1 MKKLITA
8 ATVALL
14 SGSFLFAQT
23 NITQVTLPKKI
34 FIGDTVELRYTFRS
48 PVDFFSDKDDS
59 SAVRNI
65 DVKSLQFEPE
75 TDDYTLTKASLERNG
90 LSYTFSITFMPWR
103 TGDIDFPP
111 FDLAR
116 AVYGD
121 SSSEFAVDL
130 QPVVVSSILQKSD
143 DTTLR
148 LPAGPLLL
156 PGTMYTLY
164 ASAIIIIIILL
175 LLIRL
180 IVKWPVIYNSRRKKK
195 LMRSYARNAKNLF
208 RQLRRLEKSG
218 ERITDAEFCTELQ
231 QLVRRYLAVR
241 FGYDFTTVMTS
252 QFAAVFDRITA
263 GTMSGKKQDAAE
275 SLASIMHR
283 TDYIRYAHDSLDSK
297 RQPAEQ
303 YAAQLGEQ
311 ERKSLVAVLCDAVNT
326 FEEVQQNA

>member
-8 ATVALL
+8 AAAALL
-14 SGSFLFAQT
+14 AVSLLSAQT
-23 NITQVTLPKKI
+23 DITQVTFPKKI

-48 PVDFFSDKDDS
+48 PVDFFSDKEDS
-59 SAVRNI
+59 VVARNI

-75 TDDYTLTKASLERNG
+75 TDDYTITKASLERTG
-90 LSYTFSITFMPWR
+90 LSYTFSMTFMPWR
-103 TGDIDFPP
+103 TGNIDFPP

-116 AVYGD
+116 AVYRKA
-121 SSSEFAVDL
+121 SSEFAIDL
-130 QPVVVSSILQKSD
+130 QPVVVSTILQKAD

-164 ASAIIIIIILL
+164 GFAIAIIIILI

-180 IVKWPVIYNSRRKKK
+180 IVKWPVIYNSRREKK
-195 LMRSYARNAKNLF
+195 LMRTYARNARNLF

-252 QFAAVFDRITA
+252 QFAAVFDKLTA
-263 GTMSGKKQDAAE
+263 GTMPGKKQDAAE
-275 SLASIMHR
+275 ALASVMHR

-297 RQPAEQ
+297 RLPAEQ
-303 YAAQLGEQ
+303 YAAKLGER
-311 ERKSLVAVLCDAVNT
+311 ERESLVAAIYDSVNS